1 MKQAFIAIGGN
12 LLPEGYDDLFQL
24 MAEAM
29 SVLKDEPLEVIAQSQ
44 WYETA
49 PVPISDQPWF
59 LNAVLKIETSLS
71 SHDLLARLHD
81 IEADFGRVRKVRNEA
96 RILDLDVIDY
106 DGQIVDDGVINLP
119 HPRLHLRAFVLYPIR
134 DLDPQWH
141 HPILQKSID
150 QMIDEMP
157 EGQDIRIAL
166 QVTS

>member
-24 MAEAM
+24 MAEAI
-29 SVLKDEPLEVIAQSQ
+29 SVLKAEPLEVIAQSQ

-59 LNAVLKIETSLS
+59 LNAVLKTETSLS
-71 SHDLLARLHD
+71 SHDLLARLHE
-81 IEADFGRVRKVRNEA
+81 IEAEFGRVRKVRNEA

-157 EGQDIRIAL
+157 EGQDIRIAS

>member
-1 MKQAFIAIGGN
+1 M
-12 LLPEGYDDLFQL
+12 
-24 MAEAM
+24 
-29 SVLKDEPLEVIAQSQ
+29 
-44 WYETA
+44 
-49 PVPISDQPWF
+49 
-59 LNAVLKIETSLS
+59 
-71 SHDLLARLHD
+71 
-81 IEADFGRVRKVRNEA
+81 RNEA

-157 EGQDIRIAL
+157 DGQDIRIAPQAL
-166 QVTS
+166 S